1 MILPTDITK
10 EAVVAD
16 IKANGP
22 SLIKDI
28 TRRVLGLP
36 PSATRGISRTYTK
49 HYDRIY
55 SLLQTLVRTGVV
67 ATRVLDAHRS
77 KNERRGLYYIP
88 ERDENGADVVP
99 SGGTQPPEPRTNV
112 VVSGGG
118 VFATRQD
125 GVVFRYA
132 PVSSDPNGEWEWQ
145 RLPDVPQD

>member
-28 TRRVLGLP
+28 TRRVLGLS
-36 PSATRGISRTYTK
+36 PSATRGITITYPK
-49 HYDRIY
+49 HYDRVY
-55 SLLQTLVRTGVV
+55 GLLQTLVRAGVV
-67 ATRVLDAHRS
+67 ATRVLDGQRS
-77 KNERRGLYYIP
+77 KNERRGTYYIP
-88 ERDENGADVVP
+88 ERGENGPDA
-99 SGGTQPPEPRTNV
+99 TLPEPGVADGTKV

-132 PVSSDPNGEWEWQ
+132 PVSGDPNGEWEWQ

>member
-1 MILPTDITK
+1 MILPADITR

-36 PSATRGISRTYTK
+36 PSAARGITHAYGK
-49 HYDRIY
+49 HYSRVY
-55 SLLQTLVRTGVV
+55 ALLFALLKTGVV
-67 ATRVLDAHRS
+67 ATKVPDGHRS
-77 KNERRGLYYIP
+77 KNERRGVYYIP
-88 ERDENGADVVP
+88 DQDENGADAAAPQANATV
-99 SGGTQPPEPRTNV
+99 GTNT

-132 PVSSDPNGEWEWQ
+132 PVSGDPNGEWRWQ

>member
-36 PSATRGISRTYTK
+36 PSATRGITHAYGK
-49 HYDRIY
+49 HYSRVY
-55 SLLQTLVRTGVV
+55 HLLQTLVAAGVV
-67 ATRVLDAHRS
+67 ATRMLDAHRS

-88 ERDENGADVVP
+88 DRDENGTDAAV
-99 SGGTQPPEPRTNV
+99 PEPNV
-112 VVSGGG
+112 GGGSTVVSGGG

-132 PVSSDPNGEWEWQ
+132 PVSGDPNGEWHWQ
-145 RLPDVPQD
+145 RLPDLPQD

>member
-28 TRRVLGLP
+28 TRRVLGLS
-36 PSATRGISRTYTK
+36 PSATRGITITYAK
-49 HYDRIY
+49 HYERVY
-55 SLLQTLVRTGVV
+55 GLLQTLRKTGVV
-67 ATRVLDAHRS
+67 ATRVLDGYRS
-77 KNERRGLYYIP
+77 KNERRGLYFIP
-88 ERDENGADVVP
+88 DRGENGADVAP
-99 SGGTQPPEPRTNV
+99 PIGTQPSGPRTNV

-132 PVSSDPNGEWEWQ
+132 PVSGDPNGEWEWQ